1 MVSGSQPHIS
11 EEQSTVEQHVLES
24 SFLPLVLIH
33 KELLGP
39 RLILAWVWRHV
50 HPVLEKLPVRFADQS
65 EIVGRDGDGGSS
77 LAFLGGAGDGSG
89 GQ

>member
-1 MVSGSQPHIS
+1 M
-11 EEQSTVEQHVLES
+11 
-24 SFLPLVLIH
+24 LIH
-33 KELLGP
+33 QVLLGP

-50 HPVLEKLPVRFADQS
+50 HSVLEKLPVWFADQS
-65 EIVGRDGDGGSS
+65 EVVGRDDDGGSS